1 MACCTLFDKLWS
13 KLEIDL
19 SGIKVNILTLKIHDE
34 SARKD
39 FHQHKIEMSHK
50 KALFIVI
57 QIFVMYN
64 LIFRLY
70 GFFG

>member
-19 SGIKVNILTLKIHDE
+19 SGIKVNMLTLKIYDE

-50 KALFIVI
+50 LPFYIIV
-57 QIFVMYN
+57 
-64 LIFRLY
+64 
-70 GFFG
+70 